1 MTFPKSLPMNFTPS
15 AAHAFHFSLACSLF
29 ALSACTGMG
38 GSGAGSPVLYP
49 NAAYKAMGEAAA
61 RQHLSHCLNLA
72 QSSGL
77 DQMDNK
83 HSAASGATMG
93 AAVAGVTGA
102 VGGLVFGRGDLNQAI
117 KYGAQSA
124 VVGAAAGG
132 TRGAMS
138 QQPNSTYRQFV
149 QRCAGEKGLDI
160 IGWQ

>member
-1 MTFPKSLPMNFTPS
+1 MNPTRLPNRFVRLS
-15 AAHAFHFSLACSLF
+15 AALGLLGVLTF
-29 ALSACTGMG
+29 AGCAGMG
-38 GSGAGSPVLYP
+38 ESAARPVLYP
-49 NAAYKAMGEAAA
+49 NTAYKNMGEAAA
-61 RQHLSHCLNLA
+61 NQHLNQCLSLA

-77 DQMDNK
+77 RPLDGNN
-83 HSAASGATMG
+83 AVASGATMG

-102 VGGLVFGRGDLNQAI
+102 VGGLVFGHGDLSQAI

-138 QQPNSTYRQFV
+138 QQPSGTYRQFV
-149 QRCAGEKGLDI
+149 QRCASEKGLDI

>member
-1 MTFPKSLPMNFTPS
+1 MNSTRLSHRFLSLPVMGSLLATLTL
-15 AAHAFHFSLACSLF
+15 AACAGL
-29 ALSACTGMG
+29 G
-38 GSGAGSPVLYP
+38 GHGAGTPVLYP
-49 NAAYKAMGEAAA
+49 NTAYKTMGEAAA
-61 RQHLSHCLNLA
+61 KQHLSQCLNLA

-77 DQMDNK
+77 DPMDSKN
-83 HSAASGATMG
+83 SAASGATMG

-102 VGGLVFGRGDLNQAI
+102 VGGLVFGHGDLNQAI

-138 QQPNSTYRQFV
+138 QQPSGTYRQFV
-149 QRCAGEKGLDI
+149 QRCASEKGLDI